1 MKCCIEFYFTM
12 KTEGKKKETGAGGVR
27 ASICP
32 WKSNFPLCSSVRNQG
47 HGKRDKNIYI
57 VLVLAFK
64 GFRQV
69 LLIQG
74 HTKTCTLT
82 PLSTCST
89 SLGGFSTTVMNNLY
103 L

>member
-1 MKCCIEFYFTM
+1 MKCCVEFYFTM

-74 HTKTCTLT
+74 HTKTRMHTH
-82 PLSTCST
+82 T
-89 SLGGFSTTVMNNLY
+89 SQHVQHQLGRFQHHCDE
-103 L
+103 